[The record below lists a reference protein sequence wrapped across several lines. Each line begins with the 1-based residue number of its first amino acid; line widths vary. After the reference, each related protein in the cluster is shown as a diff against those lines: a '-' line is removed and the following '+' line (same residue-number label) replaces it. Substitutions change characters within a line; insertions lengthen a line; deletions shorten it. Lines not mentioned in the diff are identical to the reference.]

1 MHPQIYSPHPKDA
14 GFLDAL
20 QKYEPEAAQR
30 DGGRG
35 EIEMLVALGV
45 RGTAEPPWVA
55 EDWMLGDSRAPLG
68 CRGLDVRGTAEPPW
82 VAEE

>member
-20 QKYEPEAAQR
+20 QTHEPGAAQR
-30 DGGRG
+30 GGGR
-35 EIEMLVALGV
+35 EENEMPVALVV

-55 EDWMLGDSRAPLG
+55 DD
-68 CRGLDVRGTAEPPW
+68 
-82 VAEE
+82 